1 MTRTFGPVEIHGE
14 WFDVQK
20 GCGLR
25 LTLPGRWF
33 RVAAFFGQPPGSHMG
48 FWRTR
53 AYGLR
58 GWNYR
63 VGTFRHCLTVLLH
76 IRPT

>member
-1 MTRTFGPVEIHGE
+1 MTRTFGPVEVHGE
-14 WFDVQK
+14 WFDFQK

-33 RVAAFFGQPPGSHMG
+33 RVAVFYGTPPGSHMG

-53 AYGLR
+53 VDTLR

-63 VGTFRHCLTVLLH
+63 VGTIRRCATVLLH
-76 IRPT
+76 TRAA

>member
-1 MTRTFGPVEIHGE
+1 MTKTIGPVEIHGE
-14 WFDVQK
+14 RSGFQI
-20 GCGLR
+20 GCSLR
-25 LTLPGRWF
+25 ITLPGRWF
-33 RVAAFFGQPPGSHMG
+33 RVAAFLGEAPGSHMG

-63 VGTFRHCLTVLLH
+63 VGTIGRCATVLLH
-76 IRPT
+76 TRAA

>member
-1 MTRTFGPVEIHGE
+1 MTKTIGPVEIYGGRSG
-14 WFDVQK
+14 FQI

-25 LTLPGRWF
+25 ITLPGRWF
-33 RVAAFFGQPPGSHMG
+33 RFAAFLGEAPGSHMG

-53 AYGLR
+53 VDGLR

-63 VGTFRHCLTVLLH
+63 AGTISHCVTVLLH
-76 IRPT
+76 ERRL